1 MFESQ
6 YQDNPDDLER
16 FDGESTKDYLTRRM
30 RRRIA
35 SMREHILNVED
46 LVELSIRSG
55 HFDILTDKNGYF
67 SYVLTKSGRDI
78 FTQQT
83 GLPAPTRDMSFFEM
97 I

>member
-16 FDGESTKDYLTRRM
+16 FDGESTKDYLTRR
-30 RRRIA
+30 IA
-35 SMREHILNVED
+35 SMREHIRNVED
-46 LVELSIRSG
+46 IVELSIRSG
-55 HFDILTDKNGYF
+55 HIDILTDKNGHF